1 MMKSTVL
8 PMSTSP
14 PDQTAAPI
22 IGELSLVDGPIP
34 TDIADAPR
42 KAPAAAV
49 AARLMDEVADRPGD
63 LIFLATNE
71 RRADEIASA
80 LGALGSAAGPDIL
93 VLPPWDCL
101 PYDRAAPSRESM
113 GRRMAVFAA
122 LKDRTAGHKRWVV
135 TSPEAAMQR
144 TPPHDVVGDALHLR
158 VGDALDRA
166 ALKAFARN
174 WGYVTDD
181 RIDEPGEIAVMG
193 EVVDVYPPAA
203 AGPFRISVSEDDV
216 ILSIKAFD
224 AVSQR
229 SGEEVPSLRLDPAS
243 ERLSVEDEDP
253 DTASLEHRLS
263 ERYDALSS
271 LFEFLPSATLLH
283 EAGVESRIARI
294 DHQITEAF
302 EARRAFG
309 DLDGLRPLPPKSLY
323 LTPEEMTAN
332 LSRSETL
339 SVHGV
344 TPAPKFAR
352 EKASGPALRA
362 FIKDQRAA
370 DRRVVLVGMPH
381 ELRVVSRLLKRTG
394 VEAARTIET
403 WAEALKAAPGAL
415 TALTADLDQGF
426 VDDRHALVVITPSDV
441 TGGRIARATAAA
453 TNPFGETELRAG
465 DVVIHEDHGL
475 GVLQALET
483 IEADG
488 VERDVLRLEYHGG
501 ATVLAPVEA
510 FARIWR
516 YGSEAGAVTLDRLNT
531 QGWIKRRA
539 EVSARIDETAAVMVE
554 QARARAAVSTPAI
567 APPRAAY
574 EKFAAGFPFPES
586 ADQMTAI
593 EAVVADLAS
602 GKPMNRLVCGDVGFG
617 KTEVALR
624 AAAAVALS
632 GRQVMIVAPTTVL
645 ARQHHSL
652 FKRRFEEAGV
662 AVGQL
667 SRMTDGAEARKVKA
681 GLADGSLRVVVGTQA
696 LASESLSF
704 ADLGLVVIDEE
715 HRFGAKMKA
724 DLSARAPHVL
734 GLTATPIPRTL
745 QGAMVGIQD
754 VSVIASPPARR
765 RPIRTFLTDFDAGSV
780 RIALMR
786 EASRGGQS
794 FVVAPRIEDLG
805 SLQQQLSKLVPELK
819 VVVAHGELSPD
830 DMDAVMTGFAAGDG
844 DVLLATNIIE
854 NGLDVPRANT
864 MLVWRP
870 DRFGLAQLHQLR
882 GRVGR
887 GRRQGYAYLLSDPQA
902 PLSENTLSRL
912 QTLEALD
919 RLGSG
924 FAISARDL
932 DLRGGGDLVGDEQ
945 AGHIRLIGAS
955 LYQRVLGRALKIAR
969 GEPAP
974 DPAPPK
980 LNLASG
986 GCLPLD
992 YVPDPTTRINLYARL
1007 ARLTAVEDIDAFH
1020 EEVEDRFGP
1029 LPEGASALLSA
1040 ARLTALAL
1048 AAGVTEITSGPRA
1061 TAFTVSPPVAKAL
1074 AETLA
1079 LTPER
1084 RWSKDRLIVDADE
1097 AIPHDP
1103 AFVEAVLTELA
1114 AA

>member
-1 MMKSTVL
+1 M
-8 PMSTSP
+8 
-14 PDQTAAPI
+14 I

-34 TDIADAPR
+34 TDTADAPR

-49 AARLMDEVADRPGD
+49 AARLMDELADHPGD
-63 LIFLATNE
+63 VIFLATNE

-113 GRRMAVFAA
+113 GRRMAVLAA
-122 LKDRTAGHKRWVV
+122 LKDRTVERPRWVV

-144 TPPHDVVGDALHLR
+144 TPPRDVVGDVFHLR
-158 VGDALDRA
+158 VGDRLERA
-166 ALKAFARN
+166 ALEAFARN

-181 RIDEPGEIAVMG
+181 RIDEPGEIALMG
-193 EVVDVYPPAA
+193 EVIDVYPPAA
-203 AGPFRISVSEDDV
+203 SGPFRISLSEDDV
-216 ILSIKAFD
+216 IVSVKAFD

-229 SGEEVPSLRLDPAS
+229 SGEAASSLRLDPAN
-243 ERLSVEDEDP
+243 ERLAVEDEDQ
-253 DTASLEHRLS
+253 DTLGLEHRLS
-263 ERYDALSS
+263 ERYDSLSS
-271 LFEFLPSATLLH
+271 LFGFLPSATLRH
-283 EAGVESRIARI
+283 EAAVESRIARI
-294 DHQITEAF
+294 DQQTAEAY

-309 DLDGLRPLPPKSLY
+309 DADGPRPLPPESVY
-323 LTPEEMTAN
+323 LTPEELMAK
-332 LSRSETL
+332 LSTSEAVSL
-339 SVHGV
+339 QGV

-362 FIKDQRAA
+362 FIEQQRAA
-370 DRRVVLVGMPH
+370 DRRVVLVGLTH
-381 ELRVVSRLLKRTG
+381 ELRVVTRLLKRSG
-394 VEAARTIET
+394 VEPPQTLESWSEARQ
-403 WAEALKAAPGAL
+403 ASPGAL
-415 TALTADLDQGF
+415 VALKADLDQGF
-426 VDDRHALVVITPSDV
+426 VDHPQGLVVITPSDV
-441 TGGRIARATAAA
+441 TGGRIARATAAT

-475 GVLQALET
+475 GVLQALEM

-488 VERDVLRLEYHGG
+488 AERDVLRLAYHGG
-501 ATVLAPVEA
+501 ATVLAPVES
-510 FARIWR
+510 FSRIWR

-531 QGWIKRRA
+531 DGWIKRRA
-539 EVSARIDETAAVMVE
+539 EVSARIDETAAIMVE
-554 QARARAAVSTPAI
+554 QARARAAISTPAI

-574 EKFAAGFPFPES
+574 EKFAAGFAFPES
-586 ADQMTAI
+586 ADQMAAI
-593 EAVVADLAS
+593 EAVVSDLAS

-652 FKRRFEEAGV
+652 FQRRFEDAGI

-667 SRMTDGAEARKVKA
+667 SRMTNGTEARKVKA

-696 LASESLSF
+696 LASQSLSC

-765 RPIRTFLTDFDAGSV
+765 RPIRTFLTDFDGGSV

-794 FVVAPRIEDLG
+794 FIVAPRIEDLG
-805 SLQQQLSKLVPELK
+805 ALQQQLSKLVPELK
-819 VVVAHGELSPD
+819 VLVAHGELSPD
-830 DMDAVMTGFAAGDG
+830 KMDTVMTGFAAGDG

-864 MLVWRP
+864 MVVWRP
-870 DRFGLAQLHQLR
+870 ERFGLAQLHQLR

-902 PLSENTLSRL
+902 PLPENTLSRL

-955 LYQRVLGRALKIAR
+955 LYQRVLARALKIAR

-974 DPAPPK
+974 DPTPPK
-980 LNLASG
+980 LNLTSG
-986 GCLPLD
+986 GCLPVD

-1029 LPEGASALLSA
+1029 LPEGASMLLSA

-1048 AAGVTEITSGPRA
+1048 TAGVTEITSGPKA
-1061 TAFTVSPPVAKAL
+1061 TAFTVSPPLAKAV
-1074 AETLA
+1074 ADTLA
-1079 LTPER
+1079 LTPKR
-1084 RWSKDRLIVDADE
+1084 RWSNDRLIVEADDGM
-1097 AIPHDP
+1097 PHDP

>member
-1 MMKSTVL
+1 
-8 PMSTSP
+8 MSSSLS
-14 PDQTAAPI
+14 DQTTVPI

-34 TDIADAPR
+34 ADITDPPR

-49 AARLMDEVADRPGD
+49 AARLTEELADHPGD
-63 LIFLATNE
+63 LVFLATNE

-80 LGALGSAAGPDIL
+80 LGALGSATAADIL

-113 GRRMAVFAA
+113 GRRMAVLAA
-122 LKDRTAGHKRWVV
+122 LKAPEADLKRWVV

-144 TPPHDVVGDALHLR
+144 TPPHDVVGHAFRVH
-158 VGDALDRA
+158 VGDTLDRA
-166 ALKAFARN
+166 ALTVFARN

-181 RIDEPGEIAVMG
+181 RIDEPGEIALMG

-203 AGPFRISVSEDDV
+203 AGPFRISLSEDDV
-216 ILSIKAFD
+216 IQSIKAFD

-229 SGEEVPSLRLDPAS
+229 SGEEVSSLRLDPAN
-243 ERLSVEDEDP
+243 ERRLGENEDEDF
-253 DTASLEHRLS
+253 DTTGLEHRLS
-263 ERYDALSS
+263 ERYDGLSS
-271 LFEFLPSATLLH
+271 MFEFLPSATIRH
-283 EAGVESRIARI
+283 EAGVDTRIARI
-294 DHQITEAF
+294 DSQIAEAF

-309 DLDGLRPLPPKSLY
+309 DTDGLRPLPPTSLY
-323 LTPEEMTAN
+323 LTTEEMMAD
-332 LSRSETL
+332 LSRSEVL
-339 SVHGV
+339 SVKGV

-362 FIKDQRAA
+362 FIKEQREA
-370 DRRVVLVGMPH
+370 DRRVVLVGLPH
-381 ELRVVSRLLKRTG
+381 ELRVVSRLLKRSG
-394 VEAARTIET
+394 VEAPQSIASWDEAR
-403 WAEALKAAPGAL
+403 KASPGAL

-426 VDDRHALVVITPSDV
+426 VDDRQALVVITPSDV
-441 TGGRIARATAAA
+441 TGGRIARATAAT

-475 GVLQALET
+475 GVLQALEM

-501 ATVLAPVEA
+501 ATVLAPIEA
-510 FARIWR
+510 FSRIWR

-554 QARARAAVSTPAI
+554 QARARAALSTPAI

-586 ADQMTAI
+586 ADQMAAI
-593 EAVVADLAS
+593 EAVVGDLAS

-624 AAAAVALS
+624 AAAVVALS

-645 ARQHHSL
+645 ARQHYSL
-652 FKRRFEEAGV
+652 FKRRFEEAGI

-667 SRMTDGAEARKVKA
+667 SRMTDSAEARKVKA

-724 DLSARAPHVL
+724 ELSARAPHVL

-786 EASRGGQS
+786 EAARGGQS

-805 SLQQQLSKLVPELK
+805 ALQQQLSKLVPELK

-864 MLVWRP
+864 ILVWRP

-969 GEPAP
+969 GEPAL
-974 DPAPPK
+974 DLAPPK
-980 LNLASG
+980 LNLTSAG
-986 GCLPLD
+986 YLPVD

-1020 EEVEDRFGP
+1020 EEIEDRFGP
-1029 LPEGASALLSA
+1029 LPEGASLLLSA

-1048 AAGVTEITSGPRA
+1048 AAGVTDITSGPKA
-1061 TAFTVSPPVAKAL
+1061 TAFTVSPIVAKSL
-1074 AETLA
+1074 ADTLA
-1079 LTPER
+1079 LTPQR
-1084 RWSKDRLIVDADE
+1084 RWSKDRLIVDADG
-1097 AIPHDP
+1097 ATPHDP
-1103 AFVEAVLTELA
+1103 AFVETVLTELA
-1114 AA
+1114 SA

>member
-1 MMKSTVL
+1 
-8 PMSTSP
+8 MSSSP
-14 PDQTAAPI
+14 PDQTTAPI
-22 IGELSLVDGPIP
+22 IGELSLADGPIP
-34 TDIADAPR
+34 TDITDAPR

-49 AARLMDEVADRPGD
+49 AARLMAEFADGAGD

-80 LGALGSAAGPDIL
+80 LGALRSAAGPDIL
-93 VLPPWDCL
+93 VFPPWDCL

-113 GRRMAVFAA
+113 GRRMAVLAA
-122 LKDRTAGHKRWVV
+122 LKDAAVDQRRWVV
-135 TSPEAAMQR
+135 TSPDAAIQR
-144 TPPHDVVGDALHLR
+144 TPPREAVGEVFHLR

-166 ALKAFARN
+166 ALETFARS

-181 RIDEPGEIAVMG
+181 RIDEAGEIALMG

-203 AGPFRISVSEDDV
+203 SGPFRISLSEDDV
-216 ILSIKAFD
+216 ILTIKGFD

-229 SGEEVPSLRLDPAS
+229 SGEEVPSLRLDPAN
-243 ERLSVEDEDP
+243 ERLLVEDEVM
-253 DTASLEHRLS
+253 DTAGLEHRLS
-263 ERYDALSS
+263 ERYDGLSS
-271 LFEFLPSATLLH
+271 LFEFLPSGTIRH
-283 EAGVESRIARI
+283 EAGLDTRIARI
-294 DHQITEAF
+294 ASQIAEAF

-309 DLDGLRPLPPKSLY
+309 DTDGLRPLPPKSLY
-323 LTPEEMTAN
+323 LTPEEMMAN
-332 LSRSETL
+332 LSRAEVL
-339 SVHGV
+339 SVQGV
-344 TPAPKFAR
+344 TPAPNFAR

-362 FIKDQRAA
+362 FIKDQREAG
-370 DRRVVLVGMPH
+370 RRVVLVGLSH
-381 ELRVVSRLLKRTG
+381 ELRVVSRLLKRSG
-394 VEAARTIET
+394 VEAPQTIASWDEAR
-403 WAEALKAAPGAL
+403 EAPPSAL
-415 TALTADLDQGF
+415 TALSADLDQGF
-426 VDDRHALVVITPSDV
+426 IDDRQALVVITPSDV
-441 TGGRIARATAAA
+441 TGGRIARATAAT

-475 GVLQALET
+475 GVLQALEM

-510 FARIWR
+510 FSRIWR

-554 QARARAAVSTPAI
+554 QARVRAAISTPAI
-567 APPRAAY
+567 TPPRAAY

-586 ADQMTAI
+586 ADQMAAI
-593 EAVVADLAS
+593 EAVVTDLGS
-602 GKPMNRLVCGDVGFG
+602 SKPMNRLVCGDVGFG

-652 FKRRFEEAGV
+652 FKRRFEEAGI

-819 VVVAHGELSPD
+819 VIVAHGELSPD
-830 DMDAVMTGFAAGDG
+830 DMDAVMTGFAAGEG

-870 DRFGLAQLHQLR
+870 ERFGLAQLHQLR

-980 LNLASG
+980 LNLTSG
-986 GCLPLD
+986 GCLPVD

-1020 EEVEDRFGP
+1020 EEIEDRFGP
-1029 LPEGASALLSA
+1029 LPEGASLLLSA

-1048 AAGVTEITSGPRA
+1048 AAGVTEITSGPKA
-1061 TAFTVSPPVAKAL
+1061 TAFTVSPAIAKAL
-1074 AETLA
+1074 AGGLT

-1084 RWSKDRLIVDADE
+1084 RWSKDRLIVDADDT
-1097 AIPHDP
+1097 IPHDP